1 MLGFNAISEVA
12 IAQLP
17 GAFVPLSGVNGTSA
31 VGSVTTIGKAIVT
44 LVGVEGTT
52 GTPEINVWGLID
64 DSQDPSWANV
74 SDTQNPNWEEVA

>member
-1 MLGFNAISEVA
+1 MTVQVTGLAVTGS
-12 IAQLP
+12 
-17 GAFVPLSGVNGTSA
+17 